1 MPIWSFVLKKYKQS
15 ATRLRNKEKGR
26 KNTMNNA
33 IKEVLLTEEQI
44 QAKVKELAAQ
54 ISKDYADK
62 DPVFVGVLK
71 GVVIFFADMVRN
83 VDIPCEIDFMSIS
96 SYSGAN
102 STGRTEIRKDLSVD
116 IKDRHVII
124 LEDIFDT
131 GTSLTFTVNHLLN
144 KQPASLKVCTFLDKP
159 ERRRP
164 GITLKPDYVGYTIPN
179 EFVVGYGLDFN
190 EHYRNLPYIGILK
203 PEMYE

>member
-1 MPIWSFVLKKYKQS
+1 MKNDMKQ
-15 ATRLRNKEKGR
+15 
-26 KNTMNNA
+26 
-33 IKEVLLTEEQI
+33 ILLTEEQI
-44 QAKVKELAAQ
+44 QSKVKELAK
-54 ISKDYADK
+54 ILSEEYADK
-62 DPVFVGVLK
+62 DPVIIGVLK

-83 VDIPCEIDFMSIS
+83 IDIPCQIDFMSIA
-96 SYSGAN
+96 SYSGTT
-102 STGRTEIRKDLSVD
+102 STGRTEIRKDVSVD
-116 IKDRHVII
+116 IKDRHVVI

-131 GTSLTFTVNHLLN
+131 GTSLEFTVNHLLN

-164 GITLKPDYVGYTIPN
+164 GITVKPEYVGYTIPN

-203 PEMYE
+203 PEVYEK